1 MKHFILLAALLAGA
15 AGPAF
20 AADAPK
26 VDPAVVE
33 AAVKATWTKASPE
46 WLARVGQDDTQRLC
60 SLHRNEL
67 STAEFDAVTAREKAT
82 IAYPQ
87 DGKFVGDWKSGEKI
101 AQNGRGFQFSDGPG
115 TVAGGNCYACHQ
127 LTKEEVSYGTLGPSL
142 LGYGKTR
149 EFKEEATKAAYEKIY
164 DAQAAMACSNMP
176 RFGTNKVLSVE
187 QIKDLVAL
195 LMDPKSPVNK

>member
-1 MKHFILLAALLAGA
+1 MRHFILLAALLAGTA
-15 AGPAF
+15 PAL

-33 AAVKATWTKASPE
+33 AAVKATWTKATPE
-46 WLARVGQDDTQRLC
+46 WLARVGQDETQRLC

-67 STAEFDAVTAREKAT
+67 STADFEAVTAREKAT

-87 DGKFVGDWKSGEKI
+87 DGKFMGDWKSGEKI

-149 EFKEEATKAAYEKIY
+149 EFKEDAVKAAYEKIY
-164 DAQAAMACSNMP
+164 NAQAVMACSNMP
-176 RFGTNKVLSVE
+176 RFGTNKVLTVE

-195 LMDPKSPVNK
+195 LMDPKSPVNQ